1 MSYSNIEHRVPTFF
15 QRIGGVWY
23 RHIRVYS
30 SSLFSNALPPFLEP
44 LIFLAGL
51 GIGIGQFVPDI
62 GGVSYTLFL
71 ASGLVVTS
79 AMYTAS
85 FECTYETFVR
95 LEFDYI
101 YDGMLGAPL
110 STRDVILGELLYVGT
125 KGFFFSLAVLVILWI
140 LGIVRYPWSIAA
152 PLVGFMVGLMFG
164 ALSLII
170 TSFVKN
176 MSHFN
181 FYFTGLLSPMF
192 FFSGVVFP
200 LESLPQGLR
209 VVAEIIPLTH
219 GVRLARA
226 LCVPGSFSPVLLW
239 DLLYCV
245 LFFIVTCGWALRG
258 IRKRMIT

>member
-1 MSYSNIEHRVPTFF
+1 MSYSKSNHRLPTFF
-15 QRIGGVWY
+15 QRITSVWY

-51 GIGIGQFVPDI
+51 GIGIGQFVPDM
-62 GGVSYTLFL
+62 GGISYTLFL

-125 KGFFFSLAVLVILWI
+125 KGFFFSLAVLLVLWV
-140 LGIVRYPWSIAA
+140 LRIVTYPWSIAA
-152 PLVGFMVGLMFG
+152 PLIGFIAGIMFG
-164 ALSLII
+164 AFSLFI

-200 LESLPQGLR
+200 LENLPQGLR
-209 VVAEIIPLTH
+209 MVSEIIPLTH
-219 GVRLARA
+219 CVRLARA
-226 LCVPGSFSPVLLW
+226 FCVPNQFSTVLLW
-239 DLLYCV
+239 DLLYCI
-245 LFFIVTCGWALRG
+245 LFFAVACHFALKG
-258 IRKRMIT
+258 IRKRMVS